1 MRIHDPKTPRRLAAY
16 ATIAALVGAAT
27 AAGVAFAG
35 GSGTKPQPPATSS
48 LSTQQQLKRQHAGGP
63 NTAKPQPPA
72 SSSLSPE
79 QQLKQQHA
87 GGPNTPK
94 PQPPGSSGSGK

>member
-1 MRIHDPKTPRRLAAY
+1 MPILASLTPRRLAAY
-16 ATIAALVGAAT
+16 ATISALVGAAT

-35 GSGTKPQPPATSS
+35 GSGTKPQPPAAST
-48 LSTQQQLKRQHAGGP
+48 LSTQQQLKQQHAGGP
-63 NTAKPQPPA
+63 NTPKPQSVP
-72 SSSLSPE
+72 SSNLSPA

-94 PQPPGSSGSGK
+94 PQPPGSSSSGK